1 MPYTQRWVSNK
12 GVDLYVV
19 TEGHP
24 DKPALVLVHG
34 YPDNHSV
41 WDAVTRYL
49 VSHYFVIR
57 YDARGAG
64 RSTSPARTR
73 DYRLHHLAADLETV
87 VDAVIP
93 GRSFHLA
100 GHDWGSIQSWES
112 VTTTP
117 LSSRVLT
124 YTTISGPCLDHVA
137 SWLRRNLTG
146 NGKAGRQKVFQQL
159 ASSWYVLLFQLPLM
173 PEALWY
179 GGLDRLWP
187 TYLARREQV
196 TRSTPGRYQ
205 KKDGYH
211 GVKLY
216 RANFLPRLLRPQP
229 RHARCPVQLIVPG
242 QDNYVGQQLAE
253 GLEQWAS
260 TLVRKEIDAPHW
272 VVLTHPEK
280 IAGWIDEFARN
291 PKAAA

>member
-1 MPYTQRWVSNK
+1 MPDTQRWVSNK

-19 TEGHP
+19 TEGSP
-24 DKPALVLVHG
+24 DNPALVLVHG

-41 WDAVTRYL
+41 WDSVTRHL
-49 VSHYFVIR
+49 VGRYYVIR
-57 YDARGAG
+57 YDVRGAG

-73 DYRLHHLAADLETV
+73 DYRMHHLAADLTCV

-93 GRSFHLA
+93 RRSFHLA
-100 GHDWGSIQSWES
+100 AHDWGSIQSWES
-112 VTTTP
+112 VTTRP
-117 LSSRVLT
+117 LSSRVLS

-137 SWLRRNLTG
+137 TWIRGNLTT
-146 NGKAGRQKVFQQL
+146 NGKAGRQKVLRQL
-159 ASSWYVLLFQLPLM
+159 ASSWYIFLFQLPLL
-173 PEALWY
+173 PGALWY
-179 GGLDRLWP
+179 AGLDRLWP

-196 TRSTPGRYQ
+196 TGTPPNRFQ
-205 KKDGYH
+205 QKDGYH

-216 RANFLPRLLRPQP
+216 RANVLPRLLHPQP
-229 RHARCPVQLIVPG
+229 RQASCPVQLIVPR
-242 QDNYVGQQLAE
+242 QDNYVGHQLAE
-253 GLEQWAS
+253 GLEQWTE
-260 TLVRKEIDAPHW
+260 TLIRKEIDAPHW

>member
-12 GVDLYVV
+12 EVDLYVV

-64 RSTSPARTR
+64 RSSSPARTR
-73 DYRLHHLAADLETV
+73 DYRLRHLAADLATV

-137 SWLRRNLTG
+137 SWLRLNLTG

-196 TRSTPGRYQ
+196 TRSTPGRYL

-229 RHARCPVQLIVPG
+229 RHARCPVQLIVPR

-260 TLVRKEIDAPHW
+260 TLVRKDIDAPHW

-280 IAGWIDEFARN
+280 IAGWIDEFAQN